1 VNQSATIEPGVLT
14 LCCTA
19 LSCPPL
25 FWTDADGS
33 RHGYEAAAAAA
44 AAAASGLELRWIYRQ
59 FSAFREALQTHECD
73 AIWCGSAITSER
85 REIFSYSRPYAIFD
99 ESVVVR
105 PDTAA
110 RGPNELAGMRV
121 AAIAGSTNMALART
135 FPGVKLVAF
144 DGYSDDILGDMLDAL
159 RSGKVDAVV
168 DDDVVFLEP
177 DPTIR
182 VAFTAPSRNAWGA
195 ACRKGDD
202 ALVALLDDAIARADL
217 RAVWERCLPALPFP
231 LDASSEIGRTTWR
244 TGAST
249 WPG

>member
-1 VNQSATIEPGVLT
+1 VSASPTIEPGVLT
-14 LCCTA
+14 LCCTS

-25 FWTDADGS
+25 FWNDIDGR
-33 RHGYEAAAAAA
+33 RHGYEAEAAAA
-44 AAAASGLELRWIYRQ
+44 AAAASGLELRWIFRQ
-59 FSAFREALQTHECD
+59 FSAFREALQARECD
-73 AIWCGSAITSER
+73 AIWCGSAITPER

-105 PDTAA
+105 PDSPAS
-110 RGPNELAGMRV
+110 GPDELAGMRV

-135 FPGVKLVAF
+135 FPGVQLVAF

-159 RSGKVDAVV
+159 RSGEVDAVV

-195 ACRKGDD
+195 ACRKEDD
-202 ALVALLDDAIARADL
+202 TLVALLDDAIVHAGL
-217 RAVWERCLPALPFP
+217 RAVWERCLPTLRFP
-231 LDASSEIGRTTWR
+231 LDQTAS
-244 TGAST
+244 
-249 WPG
+249 